1 MPAVLCLMLRP
12 PMRVMGRWMPERP
25 CACAEEVAMAGP
37 SEPQA
42 ETYNPWSIVNL
53 VFHHLADQGLHPT
66 LGESGDPGEPAAAL
80 LRALGIEP
88 AAEGN
93 RQVMAAVRLHLDQ
106 IRTAVLGEPGSS

>member
-12 PMRVMGRWMPERP
+12 PQGAVGRWMPERP
-25 CACAEEVAMAGP
+25 CAWAEAVAGP

-42 ETYNPWSIVNL
+42 ETYNRWSVVNL
-53 VFHHLADQGLHPT
+53 VLHHLADQGLHPT
-66 LGESGDPGEPAAAL
+66 LGESGDRGEPAAAL

-106 IRTAVLGEPGSS
+106 IRTAVLGEPGNS